1 MEETNIDQIIE
12 VLEKIEKEELSE
24 DPDIK
29 NWLIQITQ
37 VEFQLIESFI
47 VMFIE
52 NIKDPSLTDDVVKV
66 LRYC

>member
-12 VLEKIEKEELSE
+12 VLERIEKEELSE

-52 NIKDPSLTDDVVKV
+52 NIKDPVLTDNVIKV
-66 LRYC
+66 LR

>member
-12 VLEKIEKEELSE
+12 VLERIEKEELSE

-47 VMFIE
+47 VMFVE
-52 NIKDPSLTDDVVKV
+52 NIKDPELTDNVIKV
-66 LRYC
+66 LR

>member
-12 VLEKIEKEELSE
+12 VLERIEKEELSE

-52 NIKDPSLTDDVVKV
+52 NMKDPELTDNVIKV
-66 LRYC
+66 LR

>member
-12 VLEKIEKEELSE
+12 VLERIEKEELSE

-47 VMFIE
+47 NMFVE
-52 NIKDPSLTDDVVKV
+52 NIKDPELTDNVIKV
-66 LRYC
+66 LR

>member
-12 VLEKIEKEELSE
+12 VLEKIEKEDISE

-37 VEFQLIESFI
+37 EEFQLIESFL
-47 VMFIE
+47 VMFVE
-52 NIKDPSLTDDVVKV
+52 NIRDPNLTDSIIKV
-66 LRYC
+66 LR

>member
-12 VLEKIEKEELSE
+12 VLERIEKEELSE

-52 NIKDPSLTDDVVKV
+52 NIKDPELTDNVIKV
-66 LRYC
+66 LR

>member
-12 VLEKIEKEELSE
+12 VLERIEKEELSE

-37 VEFQLIESFI
+37 EEFQLIESFI

-52 NIKDPSLTDDVVKV
+52 NLKDPELTDSVIKV
-66 LRYC
+66 LR

>member
-12 VLEKIEKEELSE
+12 VLERIEKEELSE

-37 VEFQLIESFI
+37 VEFQLIESFV

-52 NIKDPSLTDDVVKV
+52 NMKDPELTDNVIKV
-66 LRYC
+66 LR